1 MGYSS
6 RYHAASLAAVFIAL
20 AIGILIGAGFGQ
32 DVVSNTSESL
42 KNSLEND
49 LDEVRAERD
58 ELAGELEGERDFAE
72 AVYPA
77 LVDGRLDG
85 ERVGVIA
92 LGGLSSA
99 LSDGIEATLSPTG
112 ATLSEV
118 SVVRE
123 PPDVEALAERLG
135 GTQFA
140 RLDRQP
146 ELLEDL
152 GRAMGRQLVGGG
164 QLLDDVRE
172 ELLTRS
178 SGGSQQLDHVIVVRD
193 APEDLS
199 ETDQEA
205 TDRLEAGLLD
215 GIAQATLP
223 AVGVEES
230 DTDPSS
236 IALFESHD
244 LPTSDSVDLASGQ
257 VAMVF
262 VLLGADGN
270 FGTKETA
277 DQLLP
282 ELLVPGSPGR

>member
-20 AIGILIGAGFGQ
+20 AIGMLIGAGFGQ

-42 KNSLEND
+42 KQSLEND
-49 LDEVRAERD
+49 LDDVRAERD
-58 ELAGELEGERDFAE
+58 QLAAELGSERDFGE

-85 ERVGVIA
+85 DRIGVVA
-92 LGGLSSA
+92 LGALPAGLS
-99 LSDGIEATLSPTG
+99 DEIEAMLAPTG

-123 PPDVEALAERLG
+123 PPDTEALADQLQ
-135 GTQFA
+135 GTQYA

-146 ELLEDL
+146 DLLEDL
-152 GRAMGRQLVGGG
+152 GRVAGRQLVDGG
-164 QLLDDVRE
+164 QLVDDIRE

-178 SGGSQQLDHVIVVRD
+178 SGGGEQLDHVIVVRD

-199 ETDQEA
+199 ETDQET

-215 GIAQATLP
+215 GIVEAAP
-223 AVGVEES
+223 SVVGVEES
-230 DTDPSS
+230 DTEPSS

-244 LPTSDSVDLASGQ
+244 LPTSDSVDVASGR
-257 VAMVF
+257 VATVF

-282 ELLVPGSPGR
+282 ELLVPAAPGR